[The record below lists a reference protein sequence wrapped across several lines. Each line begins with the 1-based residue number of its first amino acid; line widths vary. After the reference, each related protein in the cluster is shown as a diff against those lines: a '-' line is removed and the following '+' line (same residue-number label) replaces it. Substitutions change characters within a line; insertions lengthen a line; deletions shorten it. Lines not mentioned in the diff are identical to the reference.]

1 MKLLIEPS
9 GDLRCIYG
17 EAIELNELGS
27 LTIKRG
33 SHLEP
38 DQQGRWW
45 ADLTPAGGPALGPFS
60 SRSLALAAEVDWLE
74 THWLQVH

>member
-9 GDLRCIYG
+9 GNLRCIYG
-17 EAIELNELGS
+17 EAIELNQLGS

-45 ADLTPAGGPALGPFS
+45 ADLTPAGGPTLGPFS
-60 SRSLALAAEVDWLE
+60 SRSLALAAEVEWLE
-74 THWLQVH
+74 THWLKQH

>member
-9 GDLRCIYG
+9 GNLRCIYG
-17 EAIELNELGS
+17 EAIELNQLGS

-45 ADLTPAGGPALGPFS
+45 ADLTPAGGPTLGPFS
-60 SRSLALAAEVDWLE
+60 SRSLALAAEVEWLE
-74 THWLQVH
+74 AHWLKQH